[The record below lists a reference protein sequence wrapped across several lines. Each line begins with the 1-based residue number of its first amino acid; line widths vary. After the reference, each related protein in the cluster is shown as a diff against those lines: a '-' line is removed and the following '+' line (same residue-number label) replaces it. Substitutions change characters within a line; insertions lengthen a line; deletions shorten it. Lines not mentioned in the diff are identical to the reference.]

1 MKRIRLNENT
11 IRKCVRES
19 IKRVI
24 KEEEEQNPLNEQ
36 EVYNRL
42 IEAMDDMQSILMT
55 EYEDPSATDLCELM
69 MNLEN
74 ELQRFFS
81 DEDTGKLKWNPVPNG
96 YDALA

>member
-19 IKRVI
+19 INRVL

-42 IEAMDDMQSILMT
+42 IKAMDDMQSILIT
-55 EYEDPSATDLCELM
+55 EYEDPSATDLYELM

-74 ELQRFFS
+74 ELKRFFS
-81 DEDTGKLKWNPVPNG
+81 DEDTGKLKWSPVPNG